1 MYILA
6 SDKYCTICNGNC
18 KSIHACKLFMLS
30 PSLPTHPFYLTCLEF
45 VGRMCSSHSCFM
57 FWNFFFF
64 PLFLVSPPQHNE
76 RSLKFHLHS
85 VYLHPEKKQSEVN
98 YSERLD
104 SGVRAR
110 TRQSFWQTLSHVSVG
125 NLSLGSPEFRWSGCD
140 LTHPGSVNIK
150 KAENSFKMVT
160 QESLFWLV
168 ESTLNM
174 F

>member
-64 PLFLVSPPQHNE
+64 PLPHSCFSAATQREIIKVSSPLGLSPP
-76 RSLKFHLHS
+76 R
-85 VYLHPEKKQSEVN
+85 
-98 YSERLD
+98 
-104 SGVRAR
+104 
-110 TRQSFWQTLSHVSVG
+110 
-125 NLSLGSPEFRWSGCD
+125 
-140 LTHPGSVNIK
+140 K
-150 KAENSFKMVT
+150 KAKWGKLFGAPRLGCESEDAAEFLTNFIACFCWKSF
-160 QESLFWLV
+160 
-168 ESTLNM
+168 TLKSRIQMKRLRFNTSWICKH
-174 F
+174 